1 MTLRSTETR
10 NRAMSAKDYVYLSLI
25 LLSAVVFYWTGFYG
39 GFSSTLRE
47 LKRREDVLNRIQDLE
62 IVPEPP
68 LLVPVNAE
76 RHSSLSARRGNR
88 PVLANA
94 GIQGMPFPESKVYF
108 GRN

>member
-1 MTLRSTETR
+1 MTLRSAETR
-10 NRAMSAKDYVYLSLI
+10 DRAMSAKDYVYLSLI
-25 LLSAVVFYWTGFYG
+25 FLSAVVFYWTGFYG

-47 LKRREDVLNRIQDLE
+47 LKRREDVLDRIQDLE

-76 RHSSLSARRGNR
+76 RHSPSARRGTR